1 MTPRE
6 RKTTPR
12 ELRGP
17 LWARRR
23 ALSLHPSS
31 TPSEPKWRASCGQ
44 CPARS
49 ARQAPITSPPSTLT
63 PKGASGDC
71 AGPLMFLPV
80 SASNTEPWQG
90 QLSLFPVGA
99 TVHPLWVHLARK
111 PATVPAAGWA
121 MMISVPSAVFAETA
135 PPTGTSASLTRRAPA
150 VVAGGSD
157 VGAAEPLAAPAD
169 GVDPPSPPLSPQA
182 PSSVAARVATPT
194 PRTGRLVNDR
204 FRCEGDA
211 MN

>member
-6 RKTTPR
+6 RRMTPR

-31 TPSEPKWRASCGQ
+31 TPSGPKWRASCGQ

-49 ARQAPITSPPSTLT
+49 APQAPITSPPSTLT
-63 PKGASGDC
+63 PKGASGDG

-90 QLSLFPVGA
+90 QLSLSPVGA

-135 PPTGTSASLTRRAPA
+135 PPTGTSASLTRLAPA
-150 VVAGGSD
+150 VGSD